1 MIDSNTIK
9 TLINFNMESLA
20 YRQAQPTPVQRLLR
34 LLGTER
40 KDIGYIYLYAMVTGL
55 ISLSLPL
62 GIQAV
67 FNLVSGGLVFS
78 SVYVLIGL
86 VILGVLAAGLLLVG
100 QMTLVEVLQQRIFAK
115 AAFEF
120 TYRLPRIEPK
130 ALSAYYPPELMNR
143 FFDVLTIQK
152 GLPKL
157 LIDLTAAAVQIL
169 FGIILLS
176 FYHPVFLAFGLFTL
190 LVTLGISW
198 VYGPSG
204 LRTSLNESKYK
215 YKVVAWLEDLARDL
229 PVYRHR
235 EDALQPIEHMDEL
248 VANYVAQRSAH
259 FRVLKRFFY
268 SAVAFKTVV
277 TGGLLILGTTLVVG
291 REMTLGQFVAAE
303 LVIVLITNSVEKL
316 ISGIDTVF
324 DMLTAVEKIATV
336 TDLPLETDTET
347 HA

>member
-1 MIDSNTIK
+1 MAAIQD
-9 TLINFNMESLA
+9 
-20 YRQAQPTPVQRLLR
+20 YPQPPPSPTQRLIR
-34 LLGTER
+34 LLATEK
-40 KDIGYIYLYAMVTGL
+40 KDIGYIYLFALMTGL

-86 VILGVLAAGLLLVG
+86 VVLGVFVTGLLMVG
-100 QMTLVEVLQQRIFAK
+100 QMTLVEILQQRIFAK

-120 TYRLPRIEPK
+120 TYRLPRIRPD

-176 FYHPVFLAFGLFTL
+176 FYHPVFLGFGLFTL
-190 LVTLGISW
+190 LAVVGICW
-198 VYGPSG
+198 FYGPRG

-215 YKVVAWLEDLARDL
+215 YRVVAWLEDLARDL
-229 PVYRHR
+229 PTYRQTDDSHEPMAR
-235 EDALQPIEHMDEL
+235 MDEL
-248 VANYVAQRSAH
+248 VAGYVTHRNAH

-268 SAVAFKTVV
+268 SAIAFKTLV
-277 TGGLLILGTTLVVG
+277 TGGLLILGTSLVVG
-291 REMTLGQFVAAE
+291 RQMSLGQFVAAE
-303 LVIVLITNSVEKL
+303 LVIVLITGSVEKL

-324 DMLTAVEKIATV
+324 DLLTAVEKIAGV
-336 TDLPLETDTET
+336 TDLPLETGYTT

>member
-1 MIDSNTIK
+1 MT
-9 TLINFNMESLA
+9 TG
-20 YRQAQPTPVQRLLR
+20 YQQPQPSPTQRLLR
-34 LLGTER
+34 LLSNDK
-40 KDIGYIYLYAMVTGL
+40 KDIGYIYLYAIVTGV

-86 VILGVLAAGLLLVG
+86 IIVGVLITGLLMIS
-100 QMTLVEVLQQRIFAK
+100 QMTLVEILQQRIFAK

-120 TYRLPRIEPK
+120 TYRLPHIQPK
-130 ALSAYYPPELMNR
+130 ALAAYFPPELMNR

-157 LIDLTAAAVQIL
+157 LIDLTAAVVQII

-176 FYHPVFLAFGLFTL
+176 FYHPVFLGFGLFTL
-190 LVTLGISW
+190 LAIVGICW
-198 VYGPSG
+198 LFGPSG
-204 LRTSLNESKYK
+204 LKTSLNESKYK
-215 YKVVAWLEDLARDL
+215 YKVVAWLEDLAHDL
-229 PVYRHR
+229 PTLRSR
-235 EDALQPIEHMDEL
+235 ADAMEPIDRMDDL
-248 VANYVAQRSAH
+248 VANYLTYRNAH

-268 SAVAFKTVV
+268 SGIAFRTLV

-291 REMTLGQFVAAE
+291 RQMTLGQFVASE
-303 LVIVLITNSVEKL
+303 LVIVLITGAVEKL

-324 DMLTAVEKIATV
+324 DMLTAVEKIANV
-336 TDLPLETDTET
+336 TDLPLETDIA

>member
-1 MIDSNTIK
+1 MT
-9 TLINFNMESLA
+9 TA
-20 YRQAQPTPVQRLLR
+20 YQQPQPSPTQRLLR
-34 LLGTER
+34 LLSNDK
-40 KDIGYIYLYAMVTGL
+40 KDIGYIYLYAIVTGV

-86 VILGVLAAGLLLVG
+86 IIVGVLITGLLMIS
-100 QMTLVEVLQQRIFAK
+100 QMTLVEILQQRIFAK

-120 TYRLPRIEPK
+120 TYRLPHIEPK
-130 ALSAYYPPELMNR
+130 ALAAYFPPELMNR

-157 LIDLTAAAVQIL
+157 LIDLTAAVVQII

-176 FYHPVFLAFGLFTL
+176 FYHPVFLGFGLFTL
-190 LVTLGISW
+190 LTIVGICW
-198 VYGPSG
+198 LFGPAG
-204 LRTSLNESKYK
+204 LKTSLNESKYK
-215 YKVVAWLEDLARDL
+215 YKVVAWLEDLAYDL
-229 PVYRHR
+229 PTLRSR
-235 EDALQPIEHMDEL
+235 ADTMEPIDRMDGL
-248 VANYVAQRSAH
+248 VASYLNYRNAH
-259 FRVLKRFFY
+259 FNVLKRFFY
-268 SAVAFKTVV
+268 SGVAFKTLV

-291 REMTLGQFVAAE
+291 RQMTLGQFVASE
-303 LVIVLITNSVEKL
+303 LVIVLITGAVEKL

-324 DMLTAVEKIATV
+324 DMLTAVEKIANV
-336 TDLPLETDTET
+336 TDLPLETDAA